1 MKLTEIAIKRPVF
14 AWMIMASFIIFGSIS
29 FTSLGISERPDVDFP
44 VASVNL
50 RWEGA
55 APEVIELDVVDILE
69 SNLLAVEGIKS
80 ITSEAKRGS
89 ANITLEFDIGQNI
102 DAAVQEIQSI
112 IAQSQRFLPS
122 DLEPPIVRKSN
133 PEDRPILWLS
143 ITSDQMSRRDL
154 MVFVRD
160 QIKDRFQTID
170 GVSEVILGGYIDPN
184 LRVWASEKKL
194 KQYDLSILDL
204 VSAISAEHAEYPAGV
219 FENPKKEYNIR
230 ILGETVTPEDFS
242 KIAINRRA
250 GQPNFTPI
258 FLGQVATVED
268 DLADV
273 RRISRVM
280 GKPTVGL
287 GIRKQSGVNSVAV
300 AQAIKARMKQV
311 ARSLPKGAEIGINYD
326 GTVFVE
332 EAIGEL
338 QFTLIIAAIMT
349 SLVVWFFLGSF
360 GASFNIML
368 SIPTVVIATFMALKL
383 FGFTLNTFT
392 MLGLTLAVGLIVDD
406 NIMIL
411 ENISR
416 IFKKNKNAAQAAL
429 EGTKEISFAALAASS
444 AIIAIFLPI
453 GFISGM
459 VGRYFFEFSLTISAA
474 IALSFVDAVTLTPM
488 RAMYLLKSEAIDKMR
503 WIDGVME
510 RLEVKYYRSLK
521 WSLNHKLT
529 TLGISL
535 IILFSSVIIYKNIK
549 QEFLPPQDQSRLFM
563 IMKTKPGSSLE
574 FTDNKIKEIEKIM
587 LTQPEI
593 QRYFVA
599 VGGFGG
605 DEANSAVS
613 YITLRSIKDR
623 PINTEL
629 GRKLTQQE
637 FSSYLRDK
645 LRAVEG
651 VFVIIQ
657 DPSLS
662 GFSAGRS
669 YPIEFS
675 LTGPD
680 WDKLIELS
688 QLAQDIMKESGMVS
702 DIDTNYR
709 GRVPELRILPDRDK
723 ALKRGVSVDDIGRTI
738 QSMVS
743 GIVAGKF
750 AKGGRRYDIRVK
762 IKDSEL
768 TDISDI
774 SKIMVRNNRGELV
787 SLSEVTKIEEQEGLL
802 SITRDN
808 RARAVALF
816 ANLAPGASQAEALD
830 LIAEKVGPKLP
841 KDYLL
846 IQSGAAQTFQESSSS
861 LIFVLVLG
869 IIIAYMILAS
879 QFNSFI
885 HPITI
890 LSALPF
896 SLVGAMLALWL
907 FSKTL
912 NIYSMIG
919 VILLMG
925 IVKKNS
931 IILVDFTNQMKE
943 QGLSTIEA
951 LLKACPIRLRPI
963 VMTSVSTM
971 AGTLPAAL
979 AMGPGSETRIPMALA
994 VIGGVLVSTFLTLYV
1009 VPCLYSLFSRK
1020 S

>member
-1 MKLTEIAIKRPVF
+1 
-14 AWMIMASFIIFGSIS
+14 
-29 FTSLGISERPDVDFP
+29 
-44 VASVNL
+44 
-50 RWEGA
+50 
-55 APEVIELDVVDILE
+55 
-69 SNLLAVEGIKS
+69 
-80 ITSEAKRGS
+80 
-89 ANITLEFDIGQNI
+89 
-102 DAAVQEIQSI
+102 
-112 IAQSQRFLPS
+112 
-122 DLEPPIVRKSN
+122 
-133 PEDRPILWLS
+133 
-143 ITSDQMSRRDL
+143 
-154 MVFVRD
+154 
-160 QIKDRFQTID
+160 
-170 GVSEVILGGYIDPN
+170 
-184 LRVWASEKKL
+184 
-194 KQYDLSILDL
+194 
-204 VSAISAEHAEYPAGV
+204 
-219 FENPKKEYNIR
+219 
-230 ILGETVTPEDFS
+230 
-242 KIAINRRA
+242 
-250 GQPNFTPI
+250 
-258 FLGQVATVED
+258 
-268 DLADV
+268 
-273 RRISRVM
+273 
-280 GKPTVGL
+280 
-287 GIRKQSGVNSVAV
+287 
-300 AQAIKARMKQV
+300 
-311 ARSLPKGAEIGINYD
+311 
-326 GTVFVE
+326 
-332 EAIGEL
+332 
-338 QFTLIIAAIMT
+338 
-349 SLVVWFFLGSF
+349 
-360 GASFNIML
+360 
-368 SIPTVVIATFMALKL
+368 
-383 FGFTLNTFT
+383 
-392 MLGLTLAVGLIVDD
+392 
-406 NIMIL
+406 
-411 ENISR
+411 
-416 IFKKNKNAAQAAL
+416 
-429 EGTKEISFAALAASS
+429 
-444 AIIAIFLPI
+444 
-453 GFISGM
+453 
-459 VGRYFFEFSLTISAA
+459 
-474 IALSFVDAVTLTPM
+474 
-488 RAMYLLKSEAIDKMR
+488 
-503 WIDGVME
+503 
-510 RLEVKYYRSLK
+510 
-521 WSLNHKLT
+521 
-529 TLGISL
+529 
-535 IILFSSVIIYKNIK
+535 VIIYKNIK